1 MDNLRSSSSR
11 SQMSSMSDNTVNK
24 EEVSLVNVS
33 AEKNWQDWKLP
44 LVPQDKIYKKT
55 TFSKLSFLSNYTI
68 KTVERT
74 FSLKQSFETIQLLS
88 RQEIDKNINNFAFIH
103 IGLVQVAVKPLTR
116 QGLNTSVFLGLR
128 DGRFT
133 VYQDALLGM
142 VESSL
147 YNGPIYFDCYPNFSV
162 SLKDKTVSKTL
173 ELDVETYGYNMH
185 EGAQPLVIVYRIYY
199 KLMKTTLE
207 PQALMESQKGK
218 TLLLQAS
225 TSDSHVKVP
234 TQIEWKDVKLPNR
247 WLLKNVA
254 ESIPVQNNL
263 EEDLDYIEQRSDGSV
278 SINFLPY
285 RKSTSSCSARYSN
298 PYIEKTIS
306 PPRCSFSKFKSHEN
320 SRVDDDLRHSVDRL
334 DNLRFTELEDRSQKL
349 DLDKIRKL
357 NNNSNHTNPNLD
369 GIIKGNVINTPFYSP
384 ASQVSQVPPTYHSTY
399 SQPPQQ
405 RPNSPTNSD
414 MGFYPPNMY
423 DPQINMIRKPF
434 VLNKEKL
441 RQDFN
446 SPKYENRRKE
456 FFATFSEFLRSYIR
470 NKYYEFMNDIQ
481 TEVNFFAWFDHY
493 FKPKLLAGSNTN
505 NSLNFLRQKEVT
517 QNSQDTIIKHKST
530 YDTSYRHNNTLQLF
544 TDNTSYKGSLTKQNS
559 LQKENFQKE
568 NVKLSLP
575 PYNYSHSQANPPN
588 GQTLTKKHANSSSIS
603 SDNIPFAT
611 TQTLM
616 VINNTSQQDNKDS
629 NKKQMQTINRTTQ
642 NWLKVENKEVVH
654 EEFPPYESIVVNHRN
669 HQLVASPIKKVSLSD
684 EAKNFEKIIEQNNYS
699 NTYLKVIGAK
709 LDRIENKINPI
720 KPTTKLDIEKPL
732 FTPHEIPPKLRVS
745 FKKDNTDLLE
755 EISKR
760 LQNLDMT
767 SLASSS
773 QNNQVKIVN
782 TIEKKKQERSKVEEY
797 IENLQNQFKDLNIN
811 RIANERDFHGKP
823 LRSRIARTRYPGN
836 VSITRNFYS
845 RPTPPDLQFE
855 ERELTV
861 RNAYNAES
869 LYEWNI
875 DGMSQ
880 YEILNELHEMLMV
893 SNVYKGNNKTDHQI
907 ASIIITG
914 FTGQLKGWWDNT
926 LTDTDRNWLT
936 YAYKRTHNGTPIVD
950 ENGLQIQD
958 AVNALVFAITKHFV
972 GDPADYRESAY
983 DSLENLKCYT
993 LSDFR
998 WYKDVFLSKVLIRP
1012 DNAEAFWKEKFISG
1026 LPHYFAYKVR
1036 EKLFEKGH
1044 TDYAQT
1050 TYGEIICTIQKVGL
1064 NLCNDLRMTHQ
1075 LEKEKKYAKLELGN
1089 FCEQFGYS
1097 PLKTIAPSRQ
1107 RRKQQKLY
1115 KNSYKNYNSNKRNKP
1130 YKFYNNKPY
1139 KNSNFR
1145 TQAKNV
1151 GKQKDRTP
1159 VCYRCGKSG
1168 HFQKNCKVKKEIN
1181 KIDISKYSTEQ
1192 LKDKFLQI
1200 LQTDSENESNDSLAD
1215 NASDNEI
1222 FQIENS
1228 SESSCSENSSEE
1240 GIELC
1245 HCNNKDFCSCKK
1257 TINVLSKSEQIIF
1270 ELIDKIEDPQ
1280 IKFEYL
1286 KKISQ
1291 IDHQETPLAKPDKTK
1306 YNYTNISDMFKKQ
1319 KAQVTIQ
1326 DLQLEIN
1333 SIKQEIREIRVNS
1346 QTAYEQFSQ
1355 EISALKLGNN
1365 KQVQIPSSSE
1375 IEDKLQDN
1383 DDIEYL
1389 PKSSSTDL
1397 FINLIERVI
1406 FQKWYTEV
1414 QIVVNKE
1421 YYFTIVALLDSGAD
1435 SNCIQE
1441 GLIPAKYYEK
1451 TTEGLSQASGT
1462 SLSIDFGLPNAHV
1475 HRDGI
1480 FIQTTFALVKN
1491 ITNKVILGNP
1501 FITLLYPIRE
1511 ISEKGLT
1518 TQILDQE
1525 VIFPFVMPSMTQDI
1539 NLLKEI
1545 SFSKELNSISEI

>member
-1 MDNLRSSSSR
+1 MTSLDNQVKTSLASSS
-11 SQMSSMSDNTVNK
+11 
-24 EEVSLVNVS
+24 
-33 AEKNWQDWKLP
+33 
-44 LVPQDKIYKKT
+44 
-55 TFSKLSFLSNYTI
+55 
-68 KTVERT
+68 
-74 FSLKQSFETIQLLS
+74 
-88 RQEIDKNINNFAFIH
+88 
-103 IGLVQVAVKPLTR
+103 
-116 QGLNTSVFLGLR
+116 
-128 DGRFT
+128 
-133 VYQDALLGM
+133 
-142 VESSL
+142 
-147 YNGPIYFDCYPNFSV
+147 
-162 SLKDKTVSKTL
+162 
-173 ELDVETYGYNMH
+173 
-185 EGAQPLVIVYRIYY
+185 
-199 KLMKTTLE
+199 
-207 PQALMESQKGK
+207 
-218 TLLLQAS
+218 
-225 TSDSHVKVP
+225 
-234 TQIEWKDVKLPNR
+234 
-247 WLLKNVA
+247 
-254 ESIPVQNNL
+254 QNN
-263 EEDLDYIEQRSDGSV
+263 
-278 SINFLPY
+278 
-285 RKSTSSCSARYSN
+285 
-298 PYIEKTIS
+298 
-306 PPRCSFSKFKSHEN
+306 
-320 SRVDDDLRHSVDRL
+320 
-334 DNLRFTELEDRSQKL
+334 
-349 DLDKIRKL
+349 
-357 NNNSNHTNPNLD
+357 
-369 GIIKGNVINTPFYSP
+369 
-384 ASQVSQVPPTYHSTY
+384 QV
-399 SQPPQQ
+399 
-405 RPNSPTNSD
+405 
-414 MGFYPPNMY
+414 
-423 DPQINMIRKPF
+423 K
-434 VLNKEKL
+434 
-441 RQDFN
+441 
-446 SPKYENRRKE
+446 
-456 FFATFSEFLRSYIR
+456 
-470 NKYYEFMNDIQ
+470 
-481 TEVNFFAWFDHY
+481 
-493 FKPKLLAGSNTN
+493 
-505 NSLNFLRQKEVT
+505 
-517 QNSQDTIIKHKST
+517 
-530 YDTSYRHNNTLQLF
+530 
-544 TDNTSYKGSLTKQNS
+544 
-559 LQKENFQKE
+559 
-568 NVKLSLP
+568 
-575 PYNYSHSQANPPN
+575 
-588 GQTLTKKHANSSSIS
+588 
-603 SDNIPFAT
+603 
-611 TQTLM
+611 
-616 VINNTSQQDNKDS
+616 
-629 NKKQMQTINRTTQ
+629 
-642 NWLKVENKEVVH
+642 
-654 EEFPPYESIVVNHRN
+654 
-669 HQLVASPIKKVSLSD
+669 
-684 EAKNFEKIIEQNNYS
+684 
-699 NTYLKVIGAK
+699 
-709 LDRIENKINPI
+709 
-720 KPTTKLDIEKPL
+720 
-732 FTPHEIPPKLRVS
+732 
-745 FKKDNTDLLE
+745 
-755 EISKR
+755 
-760 LQNLDMT
+760 T

-1130 YKFYNNKPY
+1130 YKFYNNKAY

-1159 VCYRCGKSG
+1159 VCYRCGKTG

-1291 IDHQETPLAKPDKTK
+1291 IDHQDTPLAKPDKTK

-1333 SIKQEIREIRVNS
+1333 SIKQEIREIKVNS
-1346 QTAYEQFSQ
+1346 QTTYEQFSQ

-1375 IEDKLQDN
+1375 IKDKLQDN

-1441 GLIPAKYYEK
+1441 GLIPEKYYEK

-1480 FIQTTFALVKN
+1480 FIQTTFTLVKN

>member
-1 MDNLRSSSSR
+1 
-11 SQMSSMSDNTVNK
+11 
-24 EEVSLVNVS
+24 
-33 AEKNWQDWKLP
+33 
-44 LVPQDKIYKKT
+44 
-55 TFSKLSFLSNYTI
+55 
-68 KTVERT
+68 
-74 FSLKQSFETIQLLS
+74 
-88 RQEIDKNINNFAFIH
+88 
-103 IGLVQVAVKPLTR
+103 
-116 QGLNTSVFLGLR
+116 
-128 DGRFT
+128 
-133 VYQDALLGM
+133 
-142 VESSL
+142 
-147 YNGPIYFDCYPNFSV
+147 
-162 SLKDKTVSKTL
+162 
-173 ELDVETYGYNMH
+173 
-185 EGAQPLVIVYRIYY
+185 
-199 KLMKTTLE
+199 
-207 PQALMESQKGK
+207 
-218 TLLLQAS
+218 
-225 TSDSHVKVP
+225 
-234 TQIEWKDVKLPNR
+234 
-247 WLLKNVA
+247 
-254 ESIPVQNNL
+254 
-263 EEDLDYIEQRSDGSV
+263 
-278 SINFLPY
+278 
-285 RKSTSSCSARYSN
+285 
-298 PYIEKTIS
+298 
-306 PPRCSFSKFKSHEN
+306 
-320 SRVDDDLRHSVDRL
+320 
-334 DNLRFTELEDRSQKL
+334 
-349 DLDKIRKL
+349 
-357 NNNSNHTNPNLD
+357 
-369 GIIKGNVINTPFYSP
+369 
-384 ASQVSQVPPTYHSTY
+384 
-399 SQPPQQ
+399 
-405 RPNSPTNSD
+405 
-414 MGFYPPNMY
+414 
-423 DPQINMIRKPF
+423 
-434 VLNKEKL
+434 
-441 RQDFN
+441 
-446 SPKYENRRKE
+446 
-456 FFATFSEFLRSYIR
+456 
-470 NKYYEFMNDIQ
+470 
-481 TEVNFFAWFDHY
+481 
-493 FKPKLLAGSNTN
+493 
-505 NSLNFLRQKEVT
+505 
-517 QNSQDTIIKHKST
+517 
-530 YDTSYRHNNTLQLF
+530 
-544 TDNTSYKGSLTKQNS
+544 
-559 LQKENFQKE
+559 
-568 NVKLSLP
+568 
-575 PYNYSHSQANPPN
+575 
-588 GQTLTKKHANSSSIS
+588 
-603 SDNIPFAT
+603 
-611 TQTLM
+611 M

-654 EEFPPYESIVVNHRN
+654 EEFPPYESIVVSHRN

-732 FTPHEIPPKLRVS
+732 FTPHEIPSKLRVS

-782 TIEKKKQERSKVEEY
+782 TIEKKTQERSKVEEY

-1115 KNSYKNYNSNKRNKP
+1115 KNSNKRNKP

-1159 VCYRCGKSG
+1159 VCYRCGKTG

-1280 IKFEYL
+1280 IKIEYL

-1291 IDHQETPLAKPDKTK
+1291 IEHQETPLAKPDKTK

-1333 SIKQEIREIRVNS
+1333 SIKQEIRKIRENS

-1375 IEDKLQDN
+1375 IEDKLQDD

-1545 SFSKELNSISEI
+1545 SFSRELNSISEI

>member
-1 MDNLRSSSSR
+1 
-11 SQMSSMSDNTVNK
+11 
-24 EEVSLVNVS
+24 
-33 AEKNWQDWKLP
+33 
-44 LVPQDKIYKKT
+44 
-55 TFSKLSFLSNYTI
+55 
-68 KTVERT
+68 
-74 FSLKQSFETIQLLS
+74 
-88 RQEIDKNINNFAFIH
+88 
-103 IGLVQVAVKPLTR
+103 
-116 QGLNTSVFLGLR
+116 
-128 DGRFT
+128 
-133 VYQDALLGM
+133 
-142 VESSL
+142 
-147 YNGPIYFDCYPNFSV
+147 
-162 SLKDKTVSKTL
+162 
-173 ELDVETYGYNMH
+173 
-185 EGAQPLVIVYRIYY
+185 
-199 KLMKTTLE
+199 
-207 PQALMESQKGK
+207 MESPKGK

-225 TSDSHVKVP
+225 TEDSHVNVP
-234 TQIEWKDVKLPNR
+234 TQIEWKDIKLPNK
-247 WLLKNVA
+247 WLLRNVT
-254 ESIPVQNNL
+254 EPVPVQNTL
-263 EEDLDYIEQRSDGSV
+263 EDDLDYIDQYPDGTV
-278 SINFLPY
+278 SINFQPFK
-285 RKSTSSCSARYSN
+285 KSISSSSCSTRYSN
-298 PYIEKTIS
+298 PYKEKIVS
-306 PPRCSFSKFKSHEN
+306 PPRCNFNRLKLQEIP
-320 SRVDDDLRHSVDRL
+320 RVDDDLRHSIDRL
-334 DNLRFTELEDRSQKL
+334 DNLRFAEEEDRSQKL
-349 DLDKIRKL
+349 DLDKIRKSS
-357 NNNSNHTNPNLD
+357 NNSSYTNPNLN
-369 GIIKGNVINTPFYSP
+369 GIIKGNVINTSFYST
-384 ASQVSQVPPTYHSTY
+384 SSQVPPSFHSTS
-399 SQPPQQ
+399 SQFPPK

-414 MGFYPPNMY
+414 MEFFPPNMY

-434 VLNKEKL
+434 ELNKERL
-441 RQDFN
+441 RQDFM
-446 SPKYENRRKE
+446 SRKYEKRRKE
-456 FFATFSEFLRSYIR
+456 FFATFSEFLRNYIR
-470 NKYYEFMNDIQ
+470 DKYYDFMNDIQ
-481 TEVNFFAWFDHY
+481 TEVNFFEWFDHY
-493 FKPKLLAGSNTN
+493 FKPKILASRKTNTN
-505 NSLNFLRQKEVT
+505 NSLLQKAT
-517 QNSQDTIIKHKST
+517 TYNMPSST
-530 YDTSYRHNNTLQLF
+530 LLPSS
-544 TDNTSYKGSLTKQNS
+544 TDNISLATKRKSLTSQNTKISNTIPPNIPPLAKIHASDIIDSSHACSNSHNS
-559 LQKENFQKE
+559 L
-568 NVKLSLP
+568 L
-575 PYNYSHSQANPPN
+575 Y
-588 GQTLTKKHANSSSIS
+588 LT
-603 SDNIPFAT
+603 SDNMNLT
-611 TQTLM
+611 TK
-616 VINNTSQQDNKDS
+616 QDNIDLVK
-629 NKKQMQTINRTTQ
+629 NHIQTINRTTQ
-642 NWLKVENKEVVH
+642 NWLKVENKEVIH
-654 EEFPPYESIVVNHRN
+654 EEFPPYESIIINHRN
-669 HQLVASPIKKVSLSD
+669 HQLIASPIKNASLID
-684 EAKNFEKIIEQNNYS
+684 EIKNFEKITEQNNYS

-709 LDRIENKINPI
+709 LDRIENKIDPI
-720 KPTTKLDIEKPL
+720 KPTTKLNIEKPL
-732 FTPHEIPPKLRVS
+732 FTPHEIPPKLRFS

-767 SLASSS
+767 NIASSS
-773 QNNQVKIVN
+773 QNNQIKRVN
-782 TIEKKKQERSKVEEY
+782 TIDKIKQESPKIDEY

-823 LRSRIARTRYPGN
+823 LRSRIARTRYPYPGN
-836 VSITRNFYS
+836 VSITRNFYP

-861 RNAYNAES
+861 RNTYNAES

-893 SNVYKGNNKTDHQI
+893 SNIYKGNNKTDHQI
-907 ASIIITG
+907 ANIIITG

-926 LTDTDRNWLT
+926 LTDSDRNWLA
-936 YAYKRTHNGTPIVD
+936 YAYKRTQNGIPIVD

-958 AVNALVFAITKHFV
+958 AVNALVFAITKLFV
-972 GDPADYRESAY
+972 GDPADYRESVY

-998 WYKDVFLSKVLIRP
+998 WYKDVFLSKILIRP
-1012 DNAEAFWKEKFISG
+1012 DNAKAFWKEKFISG

-1089 FCEQFGYS
+1089 FCEQFGYF

-1115 KNSYKNYNSNKRNKP
+1115 KNNYKNYNSNKRNKP

-1159 VCYRCGKSG
+1159 VCYRCGKTG

-1200 LQTDSENESNDSLAD
+1200 LQTDSENDSNDSLED

-1228 SESSCSENSSEE
+1228 SDSSYSENSSEE

-1257 TINVLSKSEQIIF
+1257 TINVLTKSEQIIF

-1291 IDHQETPLAKPDKTK
+1291 IDHQDTPLAKPDKTK

-1319 KAQVTIQ
+1319 KAQITIQ
-1326 DLQLEIN
+1326 DLQLEIDF
-1333 SIKQEIREIRVNS
+1333 IKQEIREIRTNS
-1346 QTAYEQFSQ
+1346 QTAHEQFRQ
-1355 EISALKLGNN
+1355 ELLTLKLENN

-1375 IEDKLQDN
+1375 VEDKLQEN

-1397 FINLIERVI
+1397 FINLIDRVI

-1441 GLIPAKYYEK
+1441 ELIPAKYYER

-1462 SLSIDFGLPNAHV
+1462 SLNIDFGLPNAHV

-1480 FIQTTFALVKN
+1480 FIQTTFVLVKN

-1518 TQILDQE
+1518 TQILDQD
-1525 VIFPFVMPSMTQDI
+1525 VTFPFVMPPMTQDI

-1545 SFSKELNSISEI
+1545 SFSKELNLISK